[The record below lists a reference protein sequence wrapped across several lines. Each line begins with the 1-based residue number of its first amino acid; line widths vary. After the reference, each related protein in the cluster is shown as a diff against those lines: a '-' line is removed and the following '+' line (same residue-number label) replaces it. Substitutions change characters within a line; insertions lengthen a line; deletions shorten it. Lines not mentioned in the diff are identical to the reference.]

1 MTSTTGTFRSLRIRN
16 YRLYWFG
23 GAVSNIGT
31 WMQRIAQDWLVLH
44 LSHNSG
50 FALGVTTGLQF
61 LPMLLFGLWGGVLAD
76 RYDKRKLLQLTQLSF
91 AAVGAMLAVLDLGGV
106 VQVWHVYLLALL
118 LGVVTA
124 VDNPARQSFV
134 VEMVG
139 SRDVSNAVALNSAS
153 FNTARIVGPAV
164 AGLLINLIGTG
175 PVFVVNAVSYA
186 AVLVGLRLMRAD
198 ELRQPDRAQRARGQ
212 LREGLRYV
220 KDRPDLL
227 LPMIIV
233 GFVGTFGLNFQI
245 TMALMAKE
253 VFHRGAGSFG
263 LLATAMAVG
272 SLTGA
277 LLAARRSRP
286 RARLFVEAAVAFG
299 VLEIVSG
306 LLPTYE
312 TFMAVLVPIGVFSIS
327 MATTANAYVQ
337 ISSSPSMRGRVMALY
352 ALVFMGGTPI
362 GAPIVGW
369 AAGQFGAQWSLV
381 IGGAVSL
388 LATVVATAL
397 LSRRQGLRLQP
408 RVRPLPHWDVSFPE
422 TPTGAER
429 HERMDPEVADVRRAK
444 EPVSG

>member
-1 MTSTTGTFRSLRIRN
+1 MTRSSGIFRSLRIRN
-16 YRLYWFG
+16 YRLYWT
-23 GAVSNIGT
+23 GAVVSNVGT

-76 RYDKRKLLQLTQLSF
+76 RYDKRKLLQLTQL
-91 AAVGAMLAVLDLGGV
+91 AMAVVALSLALLDLGGV
-106 VQVWHVYLLALL
+106 VQVWHVYLLALA

-124 VDNPARQSFV
+124 VDNPARQAFV

-139 SRDVSNAVALNSAS
+139 SRDTSNAVALNSAS

-186 AVLVGLRLMRAD
+186 AVLVGLRMMRAD
-198 ELRQPDRAQRARGQ
+198 ELRRPDRQRRRRGQ

-220 KDRPDLL
+220 KERPDLL
-227 LPMIIV
+227 LPIIIV
-233 GFVGTFGLNFQI
+233 GFVGTFGFNFQI

-253 VFHRGAGSFG
+253 VFHRGAASFG
-263 LLATAMAVG
+263 LLATAMALG
-272 SLTGA
+272 SLAGA

-286 RARLFVEAAVAFG
+286 RARLFVESAVAFG

-306 LLPTYE
+306 LLPTYGL
-312 TFMAVLVPIGVFSIS
+312 FMAVLVPIGVFSIS
-327 MATTANAYVQ
+327 LSTTANAYVQ
-337 ISSSPSMRGRVMALY
+337 ISSSPSMRGRVMSLY
-352 ALVFMGGTPI
+352 VLVFMGGTPL

-369 AAGQFGAQWSLV
+369 AAGQFGAKWSLI
-381 IGGAVSL
+381 IGGAISL
-388 LATVVATAL
+388 LATVIATAL
-397 LSRRQGLRLQP
+397 LSRRQGIRLQP
-408 RVRPLPHWDVSFPE
+408 KVRPLPHWEVTLPAAE
-422 TPTGAER
+422 TPAP
-429 HERMDPEVADVRRAK
+429 DPAQVRVDVGRAK